1 MKRYSTLLVTWE
13 MENPWNTIHIPL
25 RMAEVLSKTN
35 CTWQAC
41 KATTTGEC
49 KLKIFILSAKA
60 GHSQIQMSQILL
72 SVMYQ

>member
-1 MKRYSTLLVTWE
+1 
-13 MENPWNTIHIPL
+13 
-25 RMAEVLSKTN
+25 MAEVLSKTN
-35 CTWQAC
+35 CTWQAR

-72 SVMYQ
+72 CYVPIEMPATYHEDQNSLATFL